1 MEGRHFSLESNTVTI
16 KAGERTANV
25 RIRGIYDNIEVTDS
39 LGMVLQLV
47 SKEESKWEL
56 YGTETKVI
64 LEKVCPFDIHLF
76 EGYAFNS
83 NFYLFW
89 FVYEGCKPAVNSYKS

>member
-1 MEGRHFSLESNTVTI
+1 MRWKGRHFSLESNTVTI

-47 SKEESKWEL
+47 SKEESRV
-56 YGTETKVI
+56 GT
-64 LEKVCPFDIHLF
+64 LWNRN
-76 EGYAFNS
+76 EGDFGES
-83 NFYLFW
+83 MS
-89 FVYEGCKPAVNSYKS
+89 V